1 MKVTRITNAKRPSSP
16 FIAALSVALCLGACR
31 SQPAK
36 QVEAAVSPATGPTA
50 GSSAIGRESR
60 TPKTTDLASLQETS
74 FDVDTVVEARSPF
87 LAAGADAGANSGAK
101 ATSRVTRGDYAGRAD
116 VARFI
121 DRMQGRGLD
130 RDQLVGVF
138 ERTRSDPSILKYMDR
153 QWQPASGPTG
163 AWTRYRSRHITPAMI
178 DKGSAFWTRHVSTLE
193 RASRQYGVPP
203 AYIVAIIGIETR
215 WGGFMGTH
223 RIIDALA
230 TLAFDYPRRADYFQ
244 NELAEY
250 LLKAEDQDFDPLQP
264 VGSFAGAMGLG
275 QFMPSSWRD
284 YAVDF
289 NGDGRRDLW
298 DPEDVI
304 GSVAHYFQAHG
315 WQPGAAVVVR
325 ASGGAG
331 LPWATETGFKS
342 DYAVAE
348 LRAKGIRPAAALADD
363 RRVSLLRLDASS
375 GLEYWLGFENFYV
388 ITRYNHSTYYAMT
401 VHQLAE
407 TLRARRGLKRPSLRV
422 TEQAAAAG
430 TSAANA
436 ASAAA
441 ADTDIAAAADTA
453 AAAAAG

>member
-1 MKVTRITNAKRPSSP
+1 MPRSP
-16 FIAALSVALCLGACR
+16 LIAALCVALSLGACG

-36 QVEAAVSPATGPTA
+36 QA
-50 GSSAIGRESR
+50 
-60 TPKTTDLASLQETS
+60 
-74 FDVDTVVEARSPF
+74 EARSPF
-87 LAAGADAGANSGAK
+87 LAAAADAGANSGTT
-101 ATSRVTRGDYAGRAD
+101 ATANSRVTRGDYAGRAD

-121 DRMQGRGLD
+121 DRMQARGLD
-130 RDQLVGVF
+130 RGQLVRIF
-138 ERTRSDPSILKYMDR
+138 ERTRADPSILKYMDR
-153 QWQPASGPTG
+153 QWRPASGPTG
-163 AWTRYRSRHITPAMI
+163 AWTRYRGRHITPAMI
-178 DKGSAFWTRHVSTLE
+178 AKGSAFWARHASTLE

-203 AYIVAIIGIETR
+203 EYIVAILGIETR

-289 NGDGRRDLW
+289 NDDGRRDLW
-298 DPEDVI
+298 DPEDAI
-304 GSVAHYFQAHG
+304 GSVAHYLQAHG

-342 DYAVAE
+342 DYSVAE
-348 LRAKGIRPAAALADD
+348 LRAKGIRPAVALADD
-363 RRVSLLRLDASS
+363 RRVSLLRLDASG

-407 TLRARRGLKRPSLRV
+407 ALRARRGRNQPSPRV
-422 TEQAAAAG
+422 TEQAAADG
-430 TSAANA
+430 SSAATAAITA
-436 ASAAA
+436 ASMPLRPPLAE
-441 ADTDIAAAADTA
+441 
-453 AAAAAG
+453 